1 MSLPGSNSAVRPPAR
16 AARATPVHVA
26 EATGVAEAKKA
37 RVVVAGDVAGDECR
51 YCSKKGHWARECC
64 KEKDEQSHAAQ
75 VDEGEL
81 ALLVVAVLEEVHLA
95 VHRRALASRL
105 S

>member
-1 MSLPGSNSAVRPPAR
+1 
-16 AARATPVHVA
+16 
-26 EATGVAEAKKA
+26 VAEAKKA
-37 RVVVAGDVAGDECR
+37 RVVVARRQHRVVGDVADDECR

-81 ALLVVAVLEEVHLA
+81 ALLVAAVLEEVHA
-95 VHRRALASRL
+95 GSAPTSTSIETVVNTTEVHLQEDKL
-105 S
+105 FI